1 MQKNISAWI
10 IIDDKIG
17 NANQAKALAQSMDIS
32 YKIKTLKYNFWGY
45 LPNWLKFDSLLG
57 VNLDLSDDLTE
68 PYPDLIISC
77 GRKTAAVSSYIKKM
91 NPKTFIVHLMHPDLP
106 FENFDLVALPHHD
119 LIEKFN
125 NINNIIYTIGAPSY
139 INKLTLENSGKKLQ
153 KDLPSLKP
161 PYVSLIIGGKTK
173 KGNYTPEE
181 LAALIEKADSLTKD
195 INGSLLISTS
205 RRTEQGISK
214 QLKQKISSPYFFF
227 DWHEEDLQNNPYYGF
242 LDLSDYIIVTGDS
255 VSTCS
260 EALSTG
266 KAVYIY
272 RKNNLLYKKH
282 IKFLD
287 YLAELSYTKDLE
299 TTSKLEKWNYVPL
312 QEAARL
318 GKIIKEKL
326 DANDN
331 ISSKNT

>member
-1 MQKNISAWI
+1 MKKNISAWI

-17 NANQAKALAQSMDIS
+17 NANQAKALAESM
-32 YKIKTLKYNFWGY
+32 KINYTVKTLKYNFLGC

-57 VNLDLSDDLTE
+57 VNLELSDDISE

-91 NPKTFIVHLMHPDLP
+91 NPETFIVHLMHPDLP
-106 FENFDLVALPHHD
+106 FENFDLIALPLHD
-119 LIEKFN
+119 LTEKHAGTT
-125 NINNIIYTIGAPSY
+125 NISYTIGAPSY
-139 INKLTLENSGKKLQ
+139 IDNLNLEKAGAKLK
-153 KDLPSLKP
+153 KDLPKLKAP
-161 PYVSLIIGGKTK
+161 FVSLIIGGKTK
-173 KGNYTPEE
+173 AGNYTSRE
-181 LAALIEKADSLTKD
+181 LEKLIEKASSLTKD

-205 RRTEQGISK
+205 RRTDKGISK
-214 QLKQKISSPYFFF
+214 QLQEKILSPYYLY
-227 DWHEEDLQNNPYYGF
+227 DWHEEKAQNNPYHGF
-242 LDLSDYIIVTGDS
+242 LALSDYIIATGDS

-266 KAVYIY
+266 KPVYIY

-287 YLAELSYTKDLE
+287 YLLKLNYTRDLE
-299 TTSKLEKWNYVPL
+299 EASKLEKWSYDPL
-312 QEAARL
+312 QEAERL
-318 GKIIKEKL
+318 GKTIKEKL
-326 DANDN
+326 NANNN